1 MYIVDLMPIYVIE
14 TFLTQGYRKSRSQ
27 KISPLQVPRPWTESL
42 AINRGLWQE
51 RVKGK
56 RTDYKQQ
63 KNQASNKDFMASFF
77 QADAG
82 ERGLPALTSEIEEG
96 SNLFSPPPHAL
107 SSWILAKN
115 ISINMVFAENAN
127 GQNSPE

>member
-63 KNQASNKDFMASFF
+63 KNQAFNKDFMASFF

-96 SNLFSPPPHAL
+96 SNLFSPPPCPFKL
-107 SSWILAKN
+107 DFCQEYFN
-115 ISINMVFAENAN
+115 
-127 GQNSPE
+127 

>member
-1 MYIVDLMPIYVIE
+1 MPIYVIE

-63 KNQASNKDFMASFF
+63 KIKLLIKISWHHFFRPMQAREVY
-77 QADAG
+77 Q
-82 ERGLPALTSEIEEG
+82 
-96 SNLFSPPPHAL
+96 H
-107 SSWILAKN
+107 
-115 ISINMVFAENAN
+115 
-127 GQNSPE
+127 